1 MKIVVCE
8 LDTHVRHV
16 LVGQYAGRIS
26 VGDDSDRWFVWQIFD
41 ANGIAAVAAGVA
53 DALAKQVSMSIDANG
68 AGEPERHD
76 RFSFLEKVL

>member
-8 LDTHVRHV
+8 LDIHVRHV
-16 LVGQYAGRIS
+16 LVGYQVGCIS
-26 VGDDSDRWFVWQIFD
+26 VGDDIDRRFVWQIFD

-76 RFSFLEKVL
+76 RVSFLEKVL

>member
-1 MKIVVCE
+1 MNNIPIRGRHDCGVPCFPWDLDGNMKIIVCE

-53 DALAKQVSMSIDANG
+53 DALAK
-68 AGEPERHD
+68 
-76 RFSFLEKVL
+76 